1 MVRSRRYLEEELTR
15 VTPNSRSQWE
25 RGKQSMPG
33 GVIKGAYWSPPHPIY
48 MDRAEGCHMWDLDGR
63 KYLDFEGH
71 HTAMIL
77 GHNPKQV
84 VDAVTNELGKG
95 FGFGAPTSLEAEI
108 AEEIISRVP
117 SIEKIRFANSGTE
130 ASLHVTR
137 LMRSVTGRHKI
148 AKFEG
153 AYHGSHDALEVSTAP
168 TLDRVGP
175 IESPK
180 SVAAQDGMSRVSEED
195 VVVIPYN
202 RPEYMEKILRQ
213 HRDELAGVF
222 YDPKAGIYDIPY
234 DFVRSVRSVTKDL
247 DLLLVMDEIV
257 SFRAGFSGYQ
267 CVSGVKPDLTV
278 YGKIFGGGFPVG
290 VIGGRADLM
299 DLFDSSL
306 ETNKLGQSG
315 TFSGNAFTLTAG
327 LATLRCLTPEVYE
340 HLNLLRSA
348 LHEGL
353 VNVFNSAEIP
363 CYVVSE
369 GALLNLYI
377 TDQEVHDYREQS
389 LADKELFDRIGLELL
404 LNGYYGWGG
413 LGLSLSLPMKL
424 SHIDE
429 FLDTMSS
436 ILSR

>member
-290 VIGGRADLM
+290 L
-299 DLFDSSL
+299 
-306 ETNKLGQSG
+306 
-315 TFSGNAFTLTAG
+315 
-327 LATLRCLTPEVYE
+327 
-340 HLNLLRSA
+340 
-348 LHEGL
+348 
-353 VNVFNSAEIP
+353 
-363 CYVVSE
+363 
-369 GALLNLYI
+369 
-377 TDQEVHDYREQS
+377 
-389 LADKELFDRIGLELL
+389 
-404 LNGYYGWGG
+404 
-413 LGLSLSLPMKL
+413 
-424 SHIDE
+424 
-429 FLDTMSS
+429 
-436 ILSR
+436 